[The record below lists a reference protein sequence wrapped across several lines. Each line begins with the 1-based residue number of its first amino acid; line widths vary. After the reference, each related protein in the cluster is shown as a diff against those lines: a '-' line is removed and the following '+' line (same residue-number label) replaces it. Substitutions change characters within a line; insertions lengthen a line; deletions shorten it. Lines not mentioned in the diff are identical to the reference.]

1 MCWGMITDLRDCTEQ
16 ELQAQINYL
25 EGTPVRG
32 IVQLLRTGRCVLKR
46 GSVPTLTELGALKTE
61 FGQMGPLVPNATHGE
76 TKFRVAELVP
86 LLRGNPG
93 VDDGLLT
100 KIDAFV
106 EKDKRG
112 EVEYNV
118 TIFDHGNDLVIK
130 DGNKRTV
137 AFFERRKGSCN
148 DVIAFPVFVVQQD
161 PCGR

>member
-1 MCWGMITDLRDCTEQ
+1 MITDLLDCTEQ
-16 ELQAQINYL
+16 ELQTQITYL

-32 IVQLLRTGRCVLKR
+32 IAQLLRTRKCVLKK
-46 GSVPTLTELGALKTE
+46 GSVPTLTQLGALKTE
-61 FGQMGPLVPNATHGE
+61 FGQIGPLVPNATDGQK
-76 TKFRVAELVP
+76 KFCVAELVP
-86 LLRGNPG
+86 VLRNNPG

-112 EVEYNV
+112 EIDYNV

-137 AFFERRKGSCN
+137 AFFECRKGSSN
-148 DVIAFPVFVVQQD
+148 DAIAFSVFVVQID
-161 PCGR
+161 NHGV

>member
-1 MCWGMITDLRDCTEQ
+1 MISDLRDCTEQ

-32 IVQLLRTGRCVLKR
+32 IAELLRTGQCVLKR
-46 GSVPTLTELGALKTE
+46 GSVPTFTHLGALKTE
-61 FGQMGPLVPNATHGE
+61 FGQIGPLVPNATDGE

-86 LLRGNPG
+86 LLRNNSG
-93 VDDGLLT
+93 VDDGLLQ

-112 EVEYNV
+112 EVDYNV

-137 AFFERRKGSCN
+137 AFFERRKGSSN
-148 DVIAFPVFVVQQD
+148 DAIAFPVFVVQQASL
-161 PCGR
+161 GA